1 MAKLNARAPITLV
14 IGLIIILLLSF
25 YICTKLSQ
33 YYIVTSSTRSN
44 TSFADDNIMACVMK
58 EENQCVLYPCHVQN
72 NGEMKE
78 VVPSNFGYAGHF
90 VQRQMYNRTKPL
102 PETLGDTGWASGCIV
117 SDEYKFVFV
126 HVLKSG
132 GTAVKKFIKD
142 SLCGTDAKVV
152 NIEGSYTQVCKDIPE
167 WIVRA
172 DGCKKSIRDHQDY
185 FHFSFVRNPFTRLYS
200 AYR

>member
-1 MAKLNARAPITLV
+1 
-14 IGLIIILLLSF
+14 
-25 YICTKLSQ
+25 
-33 YYIVTSSTRSN
+33 
-44 TSFADDNIMACVMK
+44 MK

-102 PETLGDTGWASGCIV
+102 PETLGDTGFASGCII